1 MSTQEIS
8 QDVSN
13 GFKTMSESNMIGFSK
28 RIRDV
33 KKLSNNLEFMIG
45 RELPFCDDILG
56 EYFLPSPTLY
66 ALVPKCVLNI
76 VPLGVARHKFLCLFQ
91 SQLEGHVFPCLMTH
105 AWAIKERTFF
115 VFKLKLLGLG
125 KAQIANDILMYIY
138 FDCAY

>member
-1 MSTQEIS
+1 MYMSTQEIS

-13 GFKTMSESNMIGFSK
+13 GFKTMSESNMIVFSK

-56 EYFLPSPTLY
+56 EYFLASPTLY

-91 SQLEGHVFPCLMTH
+91 SQLEGPCLPMPH
-105 AWAIKERTFF
+105 DPC
-115 VFKLKLLGLG
+115 LGPKG
-125 KAQIANDILMYIY
+125 KDFLCFLTQVIGVG
-138 FDCAY
+138 